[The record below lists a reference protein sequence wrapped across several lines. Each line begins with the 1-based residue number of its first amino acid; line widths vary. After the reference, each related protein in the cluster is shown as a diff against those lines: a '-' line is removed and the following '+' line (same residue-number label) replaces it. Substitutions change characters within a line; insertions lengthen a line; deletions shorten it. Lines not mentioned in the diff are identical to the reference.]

1 MRCQPSAEGL
11 RRIVRI
17 ALSSARI
24 RSRSGD
30 APAAQATQRRRATK
44 RDEIEKFFLDHLGV
58 RFSTYRLHAIFGSA
72 FRSRVS
78 EINRSDNS
86 PITIQNEVDP
96 QTDGAEHSVYW
107 STRREA

>member
-1 MRCQPSAEGL
+1 
-11 RRIVRI
+11 VT
-17 ALSSARI
+17 
-24 RSRSGD
+24 
-30 APAAQATQRRRATK
+30 TQLAIPFQQTRQHRATK
-44 RDEIEKFFLDHLGV
+44 RDQIEKFFLDHLGV
-58 RFSTYRLHAIFGSA
+58 RFSSYRLHAIFGSA

-86 PITIQNEVDP
+86 PIAIQNEVVP

>member
-1 MRCQPSAEGL
+1 MTTQLAIPFQQ
-11 RRIVRI
+11 VR
-17 ALSSARI
+17 
-24 RSRSGD
+24 
-30 APAAQATQRRRATK
+30 QRRATK
-44 RDEIEKFFLDHLGV
+44 RDQIERFFLDHLGV

-78 EINRSDNS
+78 EINRSDDS

-96 QTDGAEHSVYW
+96 QSDGAEHSVYW